1 MKQTIL
7 IILLAFGMRAQ
18 SWQKFGEGSESGR
31 VKHFYASA
39 IGTTLIGNEINKR
52 IDKPMLSTWL
62 GGISMF
68 GIGAAKEIVWDGMMQ
83 KGVKSKDDLFMN
95 GWGCLTGMMVCRVVI
110 DIKEK
115 KHKHEKIRF

>member
-1 MKQTIL
+1 MKQTFL
-7 IILLAFGMRAQ
+7 ILLLTIGMRSQ
-18 SWQKFGEGSESGR
+18 TWQNFGEGSESGR

-39 IGTTLIGNEINKR
+39 IGTTIIGNEINKR

-68 GIGAAKEIVWDGMMQ
+68 GIGAAKEIVWDGMMN

-95 GWGCLTGMMVCRVVI
+95 GWCCLTGMIVCRVVI
-110 DIKEK
+110 DIKERK
-115 KHKHEKIRF
+115 K